1 MKGLGKWCG
10 LMLLAAM
17 PARADEALQKIFDC
31 MHANLP
37 PTLRVQH
44 IELENTDRSG
54 STRILKGRLY
64 AMREKSAGSEGLI
77 RAMLHIDVPDY
88 LAGAAWL
95 VREGKPGADD
105 EMYVF
110 LPSVNRVRR
119 VIGDAGYDSMLGTN
133 FSYVDFKQLENGFGG
148 VPAATLE
155 APQQIE
161 QRPVHV
167 ISFKAQAGTAAGASG
182 YSAIRTWIDQ
192 KTCMTL
198 KADFYDGSAVR
209 KEFTAPAAALR
220 QSGVYWYLS
229 QGQMRDLRDGTNTL
243 LRILDVS
250 SSEELPTRLFDPRL
264 FYLGK

>member
-10 LMLLAAM
+10 LMLLVAM
-17 PARADEALQKIFDC
+17 PVRADEALQKIFDC

-64 AMREKSAGSEGLI
+64 AMRDKFAGSEGLI

-167 ISFKAQAGTAAGASG
+167 ISFKAQTGTAAGATG

-229 QGQMRDLRDGTNTL
+229 QGQMRDLRDGTTTL

>member
-1 MKGLGKWCG
+1 MKRLGKWCG
-10 LMLLAAM
+10 LMLLGAM

-54 STRILKGRLY
+54 STRVLKGRLY
-64 AMREKSAGSEGLI
+64 AMRDKYAGSEGLI

-95 VREGKPGADD
+95 VREGKPGVED

-167 ISFKAQAGTAAGASG
+167 ISFKAQAGATG
-182 YSAIRTWIDQ
+182 YSAIRTWVDQ
-192 KTCMTL
+192 KTCVTL
-198 KADFYDGSAVR
+198 KADFYDGSTVR

-229 QGQMRDLRDGTNTL
+229 QGQMRDLRDSTTTL